1 MTEYI
6 YTYEDVIID
15 PSKEGIES
23 LIGKEVYFHNNP
35 CLCLDAANENSTVNL
50 GILEEIDKDS
60 INPFVIKKG
69 STFLVYSCI
78 VEKKEEPELRCIPFE
93 GIAEFLDAYRRI
105 ERLRLRD
112 KNFYLSV
119 RGIWLK
125 DKDIDGVFYMV
136 TEIWRDGVV
145 LGSDQSTTKWDDLL
159 YGYTFIDG
167 SLCGKEVRKK

>member
-1 MTEYI
+1 MAE
-6 YTYEDVIID
+6 YTYDNILIN

-23 LIGKEVYFHNNP
+23 LIGKKVYFHNNP

-50 GILEEIDKDS
+50 GILEEIQKDS

-69 STFLVYSCI
+69 AAFLEYSCI
-78 VEKKEEPELRCIPFE
+78 IEKKEESKSKYTPFKNGE
-93 GIAEFLDAYRRI
+93 EFLGAYCYI
-105 ERLRLRD
+105 ETEKLNILRL
-112 KNFYLSV
+112 LSSH
-119 RGIWLK
+119 GIWLK

-167 SLCGKEVRKK
+167 SPCGKEVEE